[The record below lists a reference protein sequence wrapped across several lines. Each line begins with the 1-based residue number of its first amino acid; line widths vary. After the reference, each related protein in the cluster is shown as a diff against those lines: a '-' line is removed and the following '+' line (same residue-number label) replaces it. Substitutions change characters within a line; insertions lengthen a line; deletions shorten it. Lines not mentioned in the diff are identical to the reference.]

1 MPEFSPKRR
10 AEAPKAKKKPDAP
23 KVDPKKDISK
33 NALIQKLSKTFGNKQ
48 MIEMLTRGRFD
59 VTKASKE
66 AAGPELMAKFI
77 PPSDPIVAEGTR
89 MFLEQLTAYHQF
101 VGAYSDYID
110 QIRKHSAYGLFWK
123 YQEAFQRFG
132 KDTVKDVLM
141 VGVQDLGKI
150 LMQELPDD
158 DHRNELI
165 KILQEV
171 QSELRVRENGEDIQ
185 KINKGVSSQT
195 DITKTKDGAQLEKII
210 SSEISIETP
219 PDDYIKAF
227 LKNNNIL
234 EEVLEK
240 RIQDEIEKKRGDL
253 IKAQEAAEK
262 PPEANAES
270 STASESNSPAPVAAA
285 AGANKP

>member
-23 KVDPKKDISK
+23 KIDPKNDISK

-59 VTKASKE
+59 ITKASKE

-77 PPSDPIVAEGTR
+77 APADPIVAEGTR
-89 MFLEQLTAYHQF
+89 MFMEQLTAYHQF

-123 YQEAFQRFG
+123 YQESFQHFG
-132 KDTVKDVLM
+132 KDVMKNVLM
-141 VGVQDLGKI
+141 VGIEDLGK
-150 LMQELPDD
+150 LLVEQLPDD
-158 DHRNELI
+158 DTRNELI
-165 KILQEV
+165 KVLQEV
-171 QSELRVRENGEDIQ
+171 HSELRVRENGEDIQ
-185 KINKGVSSQT
+185 KINKSVSSQT
-195 DITKTKDGAQLEKII
+195 DITKTKDGANLENVI
-210 SSEISIETP
+210 SSEISLETP

-234 EEVLEK
+234 IEIFEK
-240 RIQDEIEKKRGDL
+240 RVKDEVDKKRGDL
-253 IKAQEAAEK
+253 LKETAEK
-262 PPEANAES
+262 TPDVSSDSSTTES
-270 STASESNSPAPVAAA
+270 SASPIAAA
-285 AGANKP
+285 VGGNKP